1 MKKFPMIGLAVICL
15 LVSAVVCEK
24 ERPVEKAG
32 REVAELL
39 MMLNK
44 KSMM

>member
-1 MKKFPMIGLAVICL
+1 MIGLAVICL

-32 REVAELL
+32 KDVDRAFDDAKQK
-39 MMLNK
+39 LNDVTK
-44 KSMM
+44 